1 MLGHSQT
8 VHRSSLSAKAA
19 VLYLGAALAAT
30 PAYPAGDGGSN
41 GGGGSM
47 GDSSAGNGRIQ
58 SGGNRD
64 RNTNSGN
71 VVICPRGQVWVQ
83 RMNRCVRAQSGLLP
97 DGALTDYAYA
107 LAKAERYG
115 EALNMLDLLKNPNT
129 PKALNYRGYAT
140 RKLGRTEEGIG
151 YYLKSVALD
160 PSYAQVREY
169 LGEAYVTQGKLHLAK
184 QQLQTLETLCGTECE
199 EYRDLAEAI
208 AAAPKP

>member
-1 MLGHSQT
+1 
-8 VHRSSLSAKAA
+8 LSAKAA
-19 VLYLGAALAAT
+19 VFCLGAALAAA
-30 PAYPAGDGGSN
+30 PAYAAGDGGSN
-41 GGGGSM
+41 GGGSGSM
-47 GDSSAGNGRIQ
+47 GGSSTGSGGYGRIQ

-83 RMNRCVRAQSGLLP
+83 RMNRCVRAQSGLVP

-115 EALNMLDLLKNPNT
+115 EALNMLDLLKNPDT

-140 RKLGRTEEGIG
+140 RKLGRTEEGIR
-151 YYLKSVALD
+151 YYLRSVALD

-169 LGEAYVTQGKLHLAK
+169 LGEAYVTQGKLHLAE

-208 AAAPKP
+208 AAAPKH